1 MKQRYKR
8 YIIIFMALAF
18 CFAFAACGNKAEDNT
33 SATTSDNQLTAVAT
47 LFPQYDFARIVGGDK
62 VEVIKLLPNGV
73 ESHSYEP
80 APNDVVTINEADFFI
95 YTGSAMEP
103 WAATIID
110 GVNSDNLTVVDV
122 SQNVPLLEEGS
133 GGHHMEGE
141 TDHGHYGVDPHIWTD
156 PTRAMIMVDNIAAA
170 FAAQDPQNADYY
182 QGNAAAYKEK
192 LTALDGEIQE
202 IVASGQRQ
210 KIIFGGRFAFAY
222 FCQHYGLDHDA
233 AYDSCAEGGEPSARK
248 VAALMDEIKNEGIP
262 VIYYEELRQPTVA
275 QSIADDTGAEMLL
288 LHSCHNVTDAEIEE
302 GVSYLSLMQQNAANL
317 KKGLN

>member
-1 MKQRYKR
+1 
-8 YIIIFMALAF
+8 MALAF

-170 FAAQDPQNADYY
+170 FAA
-182 QGNAAAYKEK
+182 
-192 LTALDGEIQE
+192 
-202 IVASGQRQ
+202 
-210 KIIFGGRFAFAY
+210 
-222 FCQHYGLDHDA
+222 
-233 AYDSCAEGGEPSARK
+233 
-248 VAALMDEIKNEGIP
+248 
-262 VIYYEELRQPTVA
+262 
-275 QSIADDTGAEMLL
+275 
-288 LHSCHNVTDAEIEE
+288 
-302 GVSYLSLMQQNAANL
+302 
-317 KKGLN
+317 